1 MIKPYLSVPCVGIIP
16 YLPDVGLDE
25 EDGVAMEDRRT
36 AARVWRD
43 DDETPHRRLR
53 IGVIALPHMSNF
65 TDFDA
70 LAAEPSVALAYVSR
84 AGEVREADVII
95 IPGTKQTIN
104 DLRWLE
110 AEGFDKAIQKQ
121 AAGALTIGICGGM
134 QMLGFDVCDSGGLEG
149 GGRMRGLGLLPI
161 STTLASEKV
170 TQRAEAEL
178 LAPELFGEAM
188 LCNRASGY
196 EIHLGGTE
204 YQTGAKPLLQVT
216 RGDQR
221 QAVIDGATSSDGRV
235 IGTYLH
241 GLFDDDE
248 FRHSFLRASRAA
260 CHLAPPDSFAHVKG
274 ERESRFDRLAAHVRD
289 AIDLNAILGWLKL
302 AQAARVDSTI

>member
-1 MIKPYLSVPCVGIIP
+1 MIEPYLNVPCVGIIP
-16 YLPDVGLDE
+16 YLRDVGLDE

-43 DDETPHRRLR
+43 EDETHHRRLR
-53 IGVIALPHMSNF
+53 IGVVALPHMSNF

-84 AGEVREADVII
+84 AGEVREADVVIV
-95 IPGTKQTIN
+95 PGTKQTLY
-104 DLRWLE
+104 DLKWLE

-134 QMLGFDVCDSGGLEG
+134 QMLGFDVRDSGGLEG

-161 STTLASEKV
+161 STTLASEKI

-178 LAPELFGEAM
+178 LVHELFGEKM
-188 LCNRASGY
+188 LCSRASGY
-196 EIHLGGTE
+196 EIHLGETE

-221 QAVIDGATSSDGRV
+221 QAVIDGATNSDGRV

-248 FRHSFLRASRAA
+248 FRHSFLRAARAA

-289 AIDLNAILGWLKL
+289 AIDLNAIIGWLKL